1 MAAYQLL
8 IIGGGLSGI
17 AAGIRAAR
25 FGLKTIILEQH
36 SLPGGLNS
44 YYFRQGRLFETG
56 LHAMTNFA
64 PAGAKHAPLNRLF
77 RQLHLTRKQFDFHE
91 QVASEI
97 RFGDRSLLFSN
108 DPSMLE
114 AEIARVFPRTID
126 RFRLLK
132 KQIAAYNPFA
142 PNPWR
147 SARQFLDQHLQ
158 EPELADMLLLP
169 LMVYGNAEEHDM
181 DLGQF
186 VIMFQA
192 VLTEGFFRPSGTIRE
207 FLDSLIQ
214 QYHDFGGE
222 LRYRSPVEEV
232 LIKDGRATG
241 VRLAGGEV
249 VTAETVLSTAGIPET
264 IRLSGWSASPEPYV
278 GRMSFMET
286 VALVPQAQ
294 TVTLTQGRTIVFYH
308 QGPRLQYQ
316 RPEDYLDTSWGVICF
331 PGNFIGLPPVD
342 PVQIRM
348 TNPANYALWKE
359 LAPETYLQVKQQWT
373 EAAIAASEEIIGNYR
388 PSVVY
393 QDSFTPV
400 TIERF
405 TRKAEGAVYGSGI
418 KIKDGTTPWPNLFLA
433 GTDQGYLGIIGSMLS
448 GITIV
453 NQHILRSLQ

>member
-25 FGLKTIILEQH
+25 FGLKTLILEQH

-44 YYFRQGRLFETG
+44 YYFRQGRLLETG

-77 RQLHLTRKQFDFHE
+77 RQLHLSRTQFNLHE
-91 QVASEI
+91 QIASEI
-97 RFGDRSLLFSN
+97 RFGNRSLLFTN
-108 DPSMLE
+108 DISVLE
-114 AEIARVFPRTID
+114 AEISREFPQAID

-132 KQIAAYNPFA
+132 ETIAAYNPFA
-142 PNPWR
+142 ASPWR
-147 SARQFLDQHLQ
+147 STRHFLDEHLH
-158 EPELADMLLLP
+158 EPELVDMLLLP

-181 DLGQF
+181 DLAQF
-186 VIMFQA
+186 VIMFRA
-192 VLTEGFFRPSGTIRE
+192 VFVEGFFRPEGTICG
-207 FLDSLIQ
+207 FLDVLIQ
-214 QYHDFGGE
+214 HYRNLGGE
-222 LRYRSPVEEV
+222 FRFRSPVEEV
-232 LIKDGRATG
+232 LIKGGLVTG
-241 VRLAGGEV
+241 VRLAGGEI

-264 IRLSGWSASPEPYV
+264 IRLSGWPISAQPYV

-286 VALVPQAQ
+286 VALVPQPQAAR
-294 TVTLTQGRTIVFYH
+294 LTQDRTILFYH
-308 QGPRLQYQ
+308 KGPHLQYK
-316 RPEDYLDTSWGVICF
+316 RPDEHLDTSWGVICF
-331 PGNFIGLPPVD
+331 PGNFVGLPAVD

-348 TNPANYALWKE
+348 TNPANYPLWKQ
-359 LAPETYLQVKQQWT
+359 LTPETYPQVKQQWAET
-373 EAAIAASEEIIGNYR
+373 AIAASEKIIGNYR
-388 PSVVY
+388 ASIVY

-418 KIKDGTTPWPNLFLA
+418 KIKNGITPWPNLLLA
-433 GTDQGYLGIIGSMLS
+433 GTDQGYLGIVGSMLS

-453 NQHILRSLQ
+453 NQHILR

>member
-25 FGLKTIILEQH
+25 FGLKTLILEQH
-36 SLPGGLNS
+36 TLPGGLNS
-44 YYFRQGRLFETG
+44 YYFRQGQLFETG

-77 RQLHLTRKQFDFHE
+77 RQLYLSRKQFDFRE
-91 QVASEI
+91 QIASEI
-97 RFGDRSLLFSN
+97 RFDGQCLLFTN
-108 DPSMLE
+108 DPAVLE
-114 AEIARVFPRTID
+114 TEIARAYPRAID

-132 KQIAAYNPFA
+132 EKIAAYDPFTA
-142 PNPWR
+142 SPWR
-147 SARQFLDQHLQ
+147 SARQFLDEHLQ

-186 VIMFQA
+186 VIMFRA
-192 VLTEGFFRPSGTIRE
+192 VFTEGFFRPSGTIRE
-207 FLDSLIQ
+207 FLELLVE
-214 QYHDFGGE
+214 QYREFGGE
-222 LRYRSPVEEV
+222 LRFRSPVAEIMV
-232 LIKDGRATG
+232 RDGRATG
-241 VRLAGGEV
+241 VRLADGEV

-264 IRLSGWSASPEPYV
+264 MRLSRWPASPQPYI

-286 VALVPQAQ
+286 VVMVPQAQ
-294 TVTLTQGRTIVFYH
+294 ATTLAQDRTIIFYH
-308 QGPRLQYQ
+308 QGPQLQYK

-331 PGNFIGLPPVD
+331 PGNFAGLPSAD
-342 PVQIRM
+342 PIQIRM
-348 TNPANYALWKE
+348 THAASYPLWQQLDPVTYA
-359 LAPETYLQVKQQWT
+359 QVKHHWT
-373 EAAIAASEEIIGNYR
+373 EKAIAASEEMIGNYR
-388 PSVVY
+388 SSVVY
-393 QDSFTPV
+393 QGSFTPV

-418 KIKDGTTPWPNLFLA
+418 KIKDGVTPWPNLFVA
-433 GTDQGYLGIIGSMLS
+433 GTDQGYLGIVGSMLS

-453 NQHILRSLQ
+453 NQYILR

>member
-25 FGLKTIILEQH
+25 FGLKTLILEQH

-77 RQLHLTRKQFDFHE
+77 RQLHLARKQFAFHE
-91 QVASEI
+91 QIASEI
-97 RFGDRSLLFSN
+97 RFGDRSLLFTN
-108 DPSMLE
+108 DPSVLE
-114 AEIARVFPRTID
+114 AEIARAFPLAID
-126 RFRLLK
+126 RFRLLRDK
-132 KQIAAYNPFA
+132 IAAYNPFVA
-142 PNPWR
+142 SPWR
-147 SARQFLDQHLQ
+147 SARQFLDEHLQ
-158 EPELADMLLLP
+158 HPELADMLLLP

-186 VIMFQA
+186 AIMFRA
-192 VLTEGFFRPSGTIRE
+192 VFMEGFFRPAGTIRE
-207 FLDSLIQ
+207 FLELLVQ
-214 QYHDFGGE
+214 QYRDFGGE
-222 LRYRSPVEEV
+222 LRFRSPVEEV

-241 VRLAGGEV
+241 VRLADGEV
-249 VTAETVLSTAGIPET
+249 VTAETVLSTAGVPET
-264 IRLSGWSASPEPYV
+264 MRLSGWSASAQPYI

-286 VALVPQAQ
+286 VALVPQVQ
-294 TVTLTQGRTIVFYH
+294 TAALTQGRTIVFYH
-308 QGPRLQYQ
+308 KGSQLKYQ
-316 RPEDYLDTSWGVICF
+316 RPDDYLDTSWGVICF
-331 PGNFIGLPPVD
+331 PGNFTGLPPAD

-348 TNPANYALWKE
+348 TNAANYPLWKQ
-359 LAPETYLQVKQQWT
+359 LAPETYPQVKQQWT
-373 EAAIAASEEIIGNYR
+373 EAAITASEEIIGNYR

-418 KIKDGTTPWPNLFLA
+418 KIKDGITPWPNLFLA
-433 GTDQGYLGIIGSMLS
+433 GTDQGYLGIVGSMLS

-453 NQHILRSLQ
+453 NQHILR